1 MNIVSRII
9 SVSFFFSSVIIAEY
23 GCMDTSY
30 HLAQLNDP
38 KRYYMVTGAD
48 GGPCSCPCSKY
59 CSQYRCSLT
68 RGQCPVCGHY
78 RVPRP
83 YIIVHASKESQEL
96 RPASLIDRYQ
106 ASAIGKR
113 IAAKK
118 AQHPQHVEH

>member
-1 MNIVSRII
+1 MNSLSRAI
-9 SVSFFFSSVIIAEY
+9 SISLFFSRLLVAEY

-38 KRYYMVTGAD
+38 KNYYVVTGAD

-59 CSQYRCSLT
+59 CAQYRCSLA

-96 RPASLIDRYQ
+96 RPASLIDRYKMPL
-106 ASAIGKR
+106 IRKR

-118 AQHPQHVEH
+118 VQ